1 MRRIFVTNDGK
12 DPVDSLCEGFLEMP
26 YRYVNI
32 NFRKE
37 HRNMRSMTAFGRA
50 QVAGEGYELTVE
62 LRSVNNRYLDLNI
75 RLPRAWAAQ
84 EERIKTALAGLGVS
98 RGKVDVSVTLADTR
112 TQAGGAILEPDM
124 EAAGRYLE
132 AARAL
137 ETALG
142 VVNDLTAA
150 RLLTLPGVMVPV
162 KEDTAE
168 DDDAV
173 WVKLSP
179 AVTEATSA
187 FLAAREREGARL
199 AADVLAK
206 LEGIRA
212 MVATIAA
219 RSEENIAAYRV
230 RFEERLRAALGETG
244 ATFDENRVITECAV
258 YADRVAIDEEL
269 VRLASHFDALEGLF
283 KSDEA
288 VGRKID
294 FMLQETNREI
304 NTIGSKCSDAAM
316 ARTVAEVK
324 SELEKIREQIQNIE

>member
-1 MRRIFVTNDGK
+1 
-12 DPVDSLCEGFLEMP
+12 
-26 YRYVNI
+26 
-32 NFRKE
+32 
-37 HRNMRSMTAFGRA
+37 MRSMTAFGRA
-50 QVAGEGYELTVE
+50 TVAGEGYELTVE
-62 LRSVNNRYLDLNI
+62 LRSVNNRYLDLNF
-75 RLPRAWAAQ
+75 RLPRAWTAM
-84 EERIKTALAGLGVS
+84 EERIKAALSAMGVS
-98 RGKVDVSVTLADTR
+98 RGKVDFSVTLTDTR
-112 TQAGGAILEPDM
+112 AQSGAAVLEPDLDV
-124 EAAGRYLE
+124 ARRYVE
-132 AARAL
+132 AARRL
-137 ETALG
+137 CEELN
-142 VVNDLTAA
+142 VDHDLTTS

-168 DDDAV
+168 TDDEV
-173 WVKLSP
+173 WERLSP
-179 AVTEATSA
+179 AVTEAVTA

-206 LEGIRA
+206 LDGIRGL
-212 MVATIAA
+212 VATIAA
-219 RSEENIAAYRV
+219 RSAENVATYRV

-269 VRLASHFDALEGLF
+269 VRLASHFEALEGLF
-283 KSDEA
+283 KSSEA

-316 ARTVAEVK
+316 AQTVAEVK

>member
-1 MRRIFVTNDGK
+1 
-12 DPVDSLCEGFLEMP
+12 
-26 YRYVNI
+26 
-32 NFRKE
+32 
-37 HRNMRSMTAFGRA
+37 MRSMTAFGRA
-50 QVAGEGYELTVE
+50 TVAGEGYELTVE
-62 LRSVNNRYLDLNI
+62 LRSVNNRYLDLNF
-75 RLPRAWAAQ
+75 RLPRAWTAM
-84 EERIKTALAGLGVS
+84 EERIKAALSAMGVS
-98 RGKVDVSVTLADTR
+98 RGKVDFSVTLTDTR
-112 TQAGGAILEPDM
+112 AQSGAAVLEPDLDV
-124 EAAGRYLE
+124 ARRYVE
-132 AARAL
+132 AARRL
-137 ETALG
+137 CEELN
-142 VVNDLTAA
+142 VDHDLTTS

-168 DDDAV
+168 TDDEV
-173 WVKLSP
+173 WERLSP
-179 AVTEATSA
+179 AVTEAVTA

-206 LEGIRA
+206 LDGIRA
-212 MVATIAA
+212 LVATIAA
-219 RSEENIAAYRV
+219 RSAENVATYRV

-269 VRLASHFDALEGLF
+269 VRLASHFEALEGLF
-283 KSDEA
+283 KSSEA

-316 ARTVAEVK
+316 AQTVAEVK

>member
-1 MRRIFVTNDGK
+1 
-12 DPVDSLCEGFLEMP
+12 
-26 YRYVNI
+26 
-32 NFRKE
+32 
-37 HRNMRSMTAFGRA
+37 MRSMTAFGRA
-50 QVAGEGYELTVE
+50 TVAGEGYELTVE
-62 LRSVNNRYLDLNI
+62 LRSVNNRYLDLNF
-75 RLPRAWAAQ
+75 RLPRAWTAQ
-84 EERIKTALAGLGVS
+84 EERIKAALSAMGVN
-98 RGKVDVSVTLADTR
+98 RGKVDVSVTLTDTR
-112 TQAGGAILEPDM
+112 AASGAALLEPD
-124 EAAGRYLE
+124 LE
-132 AARAL
+132 AARRYVEAAL
-137 ETALG
+137 LLRDELN
-142 VVNDLTAA
+142 VDHDLTTT

-173 WVKLSP
+173 WEKLSP
-179 AVTEATSA
+179 AVTEAVTA

-199 AADVLAK
+199 ASDVLAK
-206 LEGIRA
+206 LDGIRA
-212 MVATIAA
+212 LVATIAA
-219 RSEENIAAYRV
+219 RSAENIAAYRV

-244 ATFDENRVITECAV
+244 VGAAFDENRIITECAI

-283 KSDEA
+283 RSSEA

>member
-1 MRRIFVTNDGK
+1 
-12 DPVDSLCEGFLEMP
+12 
-26 YRYVNI
+26 
-32 NFRKE
+32 
-37 HRNMRSMTAFGRA
+37 MRSMTAFGRA
-50 QVAGEGYELTVE
+50 TVAGEGYELTVE
-62 LRSVNNRYLDLNI
+62 LRSVNNRYLDLNF
-75 RLPRAWAAQ
+75 RLPRAWTAM
-84 EERIKTALAGLGVS
+84 EERIKAALSAMGVS
-98 RGKVDVSVTLADTR
+98 RGKVDFSVTLTDTR
-112 TQAGGAILEPDM
+112 AQSGAALTEPD
-124 EAAGRYLE
+124 LE
-132 AARAL
+132 AARNYLNAAAL
-137 ETALG
+137 LEAELG
-142 VVNDLTAA
+142 VKNDLTAT

-168 DDDAV
+168 TDDEV
-173 WVKLSP
+173 WAKLSP
-179 AVTEATSA
+179 AVTEAVTA

-206 LEGIRA
+206 LDGIRGL
-212 MVATIAA
+212 VATIAA
-219 RSEENIAAYRV
+219 RSAENVATYRV

-269 VRLASHFDALEGLF
+269 VRLASHFEALEGLF
-283 KSDEA
+283 KSSEA

>member
-1 MRRIFVTNDGK
+1 
-12 DPVDSLCEGFLEMP
+12 MP
-26 YRYVNI
+26 TLFPKGTLQY
-32 NFRKE
+32 
-37 HRNMRSMTAFGRA
+37 MRSMTAFGRA
-50 QVAGEGYELTVE
+50 TVAGEGYELTVE
-62 LRSVNNRYLDLNI
+62 LRSVNNRYLDLNF

-84 EERIKTALAGLGVS
+84 EERIKAALSAMGVS
-98 RGKVDVSVTLADTR
+98 RGKVDFSVTVTDTR
-112 TQAGGAILEPDM
+112 DQSGAALLEPD
-124 EAAGRYLE
+124 LE
-132 AARAL
+132 AARRYVEAARL
-137 ETALG
+137 LCEELN
-142 VVNDLTAA
+142 VDHDLTTS
-150 RLLTLPGVMVPV
+150 RLLTLPGVMVPI

-168 DDDAV
+168 TDDEIWA
-173 WVKLSP
+173 KLSP
-179 AVTEATSA
+179 AVTEAVTA

-199 AADVLAK
+199 ASDVLAK
-206 LEGIRA
+206 LDGIRA
-212 MVATIAA
+212 LVATIAA
-219 RSEENIAAYRV
+219 RSAENIAAYRV

-244 ATFDENRVITECAV
+244 ATFDENRIITECAI

-269 VRLASHFDALEGLF
+269 VRLASHFDTLEGLF

>member
-1 MRRIFVTNDGK
+1 
-12 DPVDSLCEGFLEMP
+12 
-26 YRYVNI
+26 
-32 NFRKE
+32 
-37 HRNMRSMTAFGRA
+37 MRSMTAFGRA
-50 QVAGEGYELTVE
+50 TVAGEGYELTVE
-62 LRSVNNRYLDLNI
+62 LRSVNNRYLDLNF
-75 RLPRAWAAQ
+75 RLPRAWAAM
-84 EERIKTALAGLGVS
+84 EERIKAALSAMGVS
-98 RGKVDVSVTLADTR
+98 RGKVDVSVTVTDTR
-112 TQAGGAILEPDM
+112 AQSGAALLEPD
-124 EAAGRYLE
+124 LE
-132 AARAL
+132 AARRYVEAARL
-137 ETALG
+137 LSEELN
-142 VVNDLTAA
+142 VDHDLTTS

-168 DDDAV
+168 DDDAI
-173 WVKLSP
+173 WEKLSP
-179 AVTEATSA
+179 AVTEATA
-187 FLAAREREGARL
+187 VFLAAREREGARL
-199 AADVLAK
+199 AADVLSK

-212 MVATIAA
+212 LVATIAA
-219 RSEENIAAYRV
+219 RSAENIAAYRV

-244 ATFDENRVITECAV
+244 ATFDENRVITECAI

>member
-1 MRRIFVTNDGK
+1 
-12 DPVDSLCEGFLEMP
+12 
-26 YRYVNI
+26 
-32 NFRKE
+32 
-37 HRNMRSMTAFGRA
+37 MRSMTAFGRA
-50 QVAGEGYELTVE
+50 TVAGEGYELTVE
-62 LRSVNNRYLDLNI
+62 LRSVNNRYLDLNF
-75 RLPRAWAAQ
+75 RMPRAWTAQ
-84 EERIKTALAGLGVS
+84 EERIKTALSAMGVN
-98 RGKVDVSVTLADTR
+98 RGKVDISVSLTDTR
-112 TQAGGAILEPDM
+112 AQSGASLLQPDLDI
-124 EAAGRYLE
+124 ARNYLE
-132 AARAL
+132 SASLL
-137 ETALG
+137 ETELG
-142 VVNDLTAA
+142 VKNDLTAT

-162 KEDTAE
+162 KEDAAE

-173 WVKLSP
+173 WAKLSP
-179 AVTEATSA
+179 AVTEAVTA

-199 AADVLAK
+199 AADVLEK
-206 LEGIRA
+206 LAGIREL
-212 MVATIAA
+212 VSTIAA
-219 RSEENIAAYRV
+219 RSAENVATYRT

-244 ATFDENRVITECAV
+244 ATFDENRVITECAI

-283 KSDEA
+283 KSSEA

>member
-1 MRRIFVTNDGK
+1 
-12 DPVDSLCEGFLEMP
+12 
-26 YRYVNI
+26 
-32 NFRKE
+32 
-37 HRNMRSMTAFGRA
+37 MRSMTAFGRA
-50 QVAGEGYELTVE
+50 AVAGEGYELTVE
-62 LRSVNNRYLDLNI
+62 LRSVNNRYLDLNF

-84 EERIKTALAGLGVS
+84 EERIKAALSSMGVS
-98 RGKVDVSVTLADTR
+98 RGKVDISVTVTDTR
-112 TQAGGAILEPDM
+112 TQSGAAVLEPDV
-124 EAAGRYLE
+124 EAARRYLE
-132 AARAL
+132 AASLL
-137 ETALG
+137 EAELG
-142 VVNDLTAA
+142 VKNDLTAT

-162 KEDTAE
+162 KEDAAE
-168 DDDAV
+168 DDDTI
-173 WVKLSP
+173 WEKLSP
-179 AVTEATSA
+179 AVTEAVTA

-199 AADVLAK
+199 AADVLGK
-206 LEGIRA
+206 LGVIRD

-244 ATFDENRVITECAV
+244 ATFDENRVITECAI

-283 KSDEA
+283 KSSEA

-304 NTIGSKCSDAAM
+304 NTIGSKCSDATM
-316 ARTVAEVK
+316 AQTVAEVK

>member
-1 MRRIFVTNDGK
+1 
-12 DPVDSLCEGFLEMP
+12 
-26 YRYVNI
+26 
-32 NFRKE
+32 
-37 HRNMRSMTAFGRA
+37 MRSMTAFGRA

-62 LRSVNNRYLDLNI
+62 LRSVNNRYLDLNF
-75 RLPRAWAAQ
+75 RLPRAWASM
-84 EERIKTALAGLGVS
+84 EERIKAALSTMGVS
-98 RGKVDVSVTLADTR
+98 RGKVDISVTFTDTR
-112 TQAGGAILEPDM
+112 AQSGAAVLEPD
-124 EAAGRYLE
+124 LE
-132 AARAL
+132 AARRYVEAARL
-137 ETALG
+137 LCEELN
-142 VVNDLTAA
+142 VDQDLTTS

-162 KEDTAE
+162 KEDTSE

-173 WVKLSP
+173 WEKLSP
-179 AVTEATSA
+179 VVTEAVA
-187 FLAAREREGARL
+187 VFLAAREREGTRL
-199 AADVLAK
+199 AADVLSK
-206 LEGIRA
+206 LEGIRTL
-212 MVATIAA
+212 VAAIAA
-219 RSEENIAAYRV
+219 RSAENIAAYRV

-244 ATFDENRVITECAV
+244 AAFDENRVITECAI

-316 ARTVAEVK
+316 AQTVAEVK

>member
-1 MRRIFVTNDGK
+1 
-12 DPVDSLCEGFLEMP
+12 
-26 YRYVNI
+26 
-32 NFRKE
+32 
-37 HRNMRSMTAFGRA
+37 MRSMTAFGRA
-50 QVAGEGYELTVE
+50 TVAGEGYELTVE
-62 LRSVNNRYLDLNI
+62 LRSVNNRYLDLNF

-84 EERIKTALAGLGVS
+84 EERIKATLSAMGVR
-98 RGKVDVSVTLADTR
+98 RGKVDVSVSVTDTR
-112 TQAGGAILEPDM
+112 ATSGAALLEPDLDAARRYV
-124 EAAGRYLE
+124 EAALLLRDELN
-132 AARAL
+132 
-137 ETALG
+137 
-142 VVNDLTAA
+142 VDHDLTTT

-162 KEDTAE
+162 KEDDAE
-168 DDDAV
+168 DDETV
-173 WVKLSP
+173 WGRLSP
-179 AVTEATSA
+179 AVTEAVTA

-206 LEGIRA
+206 LEGIRGL
-212 MVATIAA
+212 VATIAA

-244 ATFDENRVITECAV
+244 ATFDENRIITECAI

-283 KSDEA
+283 RSSEA

>member
-1 MRRIFVTNDGK
+1 
-12 DPVDSLCEGFLEMP
+12 
-26 YRYVNI
+26 
-32 NFRKE
+32 
-37 HRNMRSMTAFGRA
+37 MRSMTAFGRA
-50 QVAGEGYELTVE
+50 TVAGEGYELTVE
-62 LRSVNNRYLDLNI
+62 LRSVNNRYLDLNF

-84 EERIKTALAGLGVS
+84 EERIKAALSTMGVA
-98 RGKVDVSVTLADTR
+98 RGKVDISVTLTDTR
-112 TQAGGAILEPDM
+112 AQSGAALLEPDLD
-124 EAAGRYLE
+124 AARRYVE
-132 AARAL
+132 AARL
-137 ETALG
+137 LCEELN
-142 VVNDLTAA
+142 VDHDLTTS

-173 WVKLSP
+173 WAKLSP
-179 AVTEATSA
+179 VLTEAVTA

-206 LEGIRA
+206 LAGIRGL
-212 MVATIAA
+212 VATIAA
-219 RSEENIAAYRV
+219 RSEENIRTYRV

-244 ATFDENRVITECAV
+244 ATFDENRVVTECAI

-269 VRLASHFDALEGLF
+269 VRLSSHFDALEGLF
-283 KSDEA
+283 KSSEA

-316 ARTVAEVK
+316 AQTVAEVK